1 MEDLFVGILTM
12 LLIVALI
19 PLFLWKRRRDS
30 QSQDENEEE
39 REVWFP
45 LLHIKLVFIVLS
57 V

>member
-45 LLHIKLVFIVLS
+45 PLHIKLVL
-57 V
+57 